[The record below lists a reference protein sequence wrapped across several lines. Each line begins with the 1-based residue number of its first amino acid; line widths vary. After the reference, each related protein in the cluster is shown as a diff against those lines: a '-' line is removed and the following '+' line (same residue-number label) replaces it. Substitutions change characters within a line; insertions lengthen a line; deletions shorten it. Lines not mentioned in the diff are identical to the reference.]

1 MTSLF
6 SDQSPANQETDC
18 NNKKPRKRGN
28 PKPGPD
34 YPMRTVRII
43 CHDPDMTDDS
53 DDVDEEPKRKT
64 ICREIKI
71 PVINIP
77 VTKSCQG
84 SNVSDDNKLNARSA
98 KRVNEAV
105 TMTATGLKYRGVRQR
120 KWGKWA
126 AEIRDPFKARRIWLG
141 TYNTAEEASYAYEK
155 KKLEFEEMAQFLKN
169 NKNKTRGALVLE
181 KEPKP
186 AVSEESIGVI
196 THASPNSVL
205 EPELSSG
212 SKAILNEDKP
222 MDPFNE
228 DFNEMFSDMG
238 FNDPVDDAM
247 TIGEIGND
255 VVDTFDIGMEIG
267 GSFFDDFVA
276 PLPDGFENVHD
287 LELHGLD
294 QEASGLPDWD
304 FGELN
309 SEELAWINTLRFDE
323 PFNGH

>member
-6 SDQSPANQETDC
+6 SDQSPENQETEC
-18 NNKKPRKRGN
+18 NKKPKKRGN
-28 PKPGPD
+28 PKPEPD
-34 YPMRTVRII
+34 MRTVRII
-43 CHDPDMTDDS
+43 CHDPDMTDS
-53 DDVDEEPKRKT
+53 DDDEPKNKT

-71 PVINIP
+71 PVINFP
-77 VTKSCQG
+77 VSKSCQG
-84 SNVSDDNKLNARSA
+84 SNISDENKRNA
-98 KRVNEAV
+98 KRVLIKSPVRQANEAA

-126 AEIRDPFKARRIWLG
+126 AEIRDPFKARRVWLG
-141 TYNTAEEASYAYEK
+141 TYNTAEEASHAYEK
-155 KKLEFEEMAQFLKN
+155 KKLEFEEMARSLKI
-169 NKNKTRGALVLE
+169 NKNKTRALVCE

-186 AVSEESIGVI
+186 VMSEESVGVI

-205 EPELSSG
+205 EPEMSSG
-212 SKAILNEDKP
+212 SKAIINEDKL
-222 MDPFNE
+222 MDPFKE
-228 DFNEMFSDMG
+228 DFNYMFSDLG
-238 FNDPVDDAM
+238 FNEPVDNTL

-255 VVDTFDIGMEIG
+255 IVDTFDIGMEIG
-267 GSFFDDFVA
+267 GSFFDDFEG
-276 PLPDGFENVHD
+276 PLPGGFENVDD
-287 LELHGLD
+287 LELHELD